1 LQSSLT
7 WGSRVLQRA
16 VGLRGLQDPAP
27 HPFAV
32 YASVRLCV
40 CMGIPCSVSHP
51 IRVHGVASYGHSL
64 SREYARLL
72 FSRARQAYV
81 VLRAL
86 SLAYLS
92 KPHVVSGGVRH
103 FCCWCAN
110 SRARL
115 AFALGRVGGI
125 GAVKGSSIRTVR
137 PGRAGL
143 SAPWFCRGKPANRE
157 VLKVWPKNLW
167 HRIQAVICTASV
179 RPIRWRE

>member
-1 LQSSLT
+1 MHCCSRATIAYKCLQSSLA
-7 WGSRVLQRA
+7 WGSHVLQRA
-16 VGLRGLQDPAP
+16 VGIQGLQDPAP

-81 VLRAL
+81 VLRIL

-92 KPHVVSGGVRH
+92 EPHVISGGVRH

-125 GAVKGSSIRTVR
+125 GAVKGSCYRVFNSHCISWSCRIVRTLVLS
-137 PGRAGL
+137 RATGQPCGL
-143 SAPWFCRGKPANRE
+143 KG
-157 VLKVWPKNLW
+157 V
-167 HRIQAVICTASV
+167 T
-179 RPIRWRE
+179 